1 MKIVEI
7 MATWLSILFMLEELM
22 MSVLL
27 RFGRYYNIITYV
39 GLIYSK
45 IKYILAYMWP
55 KSNQKIFKI
64 TLLTSVLNQNI
75 QQKVYKFQMTISYKE
90 EKWTTK
96 NFPSKQE
103 AF

>member
-1 MKIVEI
+1 
-7 MATWLSILFMLEELM
+7 
-22 MSVLL
+22 
-27 RFGRYYNIITYV
+27 
-39 GLIYSK
+39 
-45 IKYILAYMWP
+45 MWP

-75 QQKVYKFQMTISYKE
+75 QQKVYKFQMPISYKE